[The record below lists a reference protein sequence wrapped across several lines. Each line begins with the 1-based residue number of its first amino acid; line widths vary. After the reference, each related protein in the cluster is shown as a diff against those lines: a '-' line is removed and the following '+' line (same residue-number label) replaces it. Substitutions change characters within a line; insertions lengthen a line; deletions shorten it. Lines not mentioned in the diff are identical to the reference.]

1 MVSSRKLNHGKV
13 QLTESFEKLADN
25 KISIHEL
32 MDDLQNDCFKSPS
45 ELEALKLVQRYL
57 EPESQMSF
65 SSKCPRIPTRPRIV
79 QIRLQPNDKG
89 FQSLQNIALNV
100 FCRVSTVLSVII
112 EIAFKE
118 KAGFRLREKRSKG
131 HMRFFISDVS
141 AKSRSER
148 SGLRVGDEILSINGL
163 KLSSST
169 MGEVQLI
176 LFDAMKVVRFFSK
189 KT

>member
-100 FCRVSTVLSVII
+100 FCRHRQCFLLSSKSHSKKKQDFGCVKNAQRVTCVFSYRMFQQSQEVSEVDCEWETKFSVSMDSNCP
-112 EIAFKE
+112 AQ
-118 KAGFRLREKRSKG
+118 RW
-131 HMRFFISDVS
+131 
-141 AKSRSER
+141 AKS
-148 SGLRVGDEILSINGL
+148 N
-163 KLSSST
+163 
-169 MGEVQLI
+169 
-176 LFDAMKVVRFFSK
+176 
-189 KT
+189 